1 MKLALLGY
9 GRMGHEV
16 ERVAPARGHQVVV
29 RLDIDDNGHGA
40 GITRESFAGVDTA
53 IDFSQPRAVLDN
65 VDRATQIGI
74 PMVIGT
80 TGWGEQLD
88 DVRRM
93 VEQRGAALVYGAN
106 FSVGANLFF
115 RLAEHAARLF
125 DAFDEYDPYVLEHH
139 HRDKIDAPSGT
150 ALRVAEL
157 VVNASRRKSRLQTG
171 NPAGA
176 IDPDALHV
184 ASLRAGGAFGEHRV
198 GFDSSADA
206 VQLVHSA
213 RGREGFARGAL
224 LAAEWIHDKVGFFEF
239 GTVLDEITGSADGS
253 H

>member
-16 ERVAPARGHQVVV
+16 ERVAHTRGHEITV
-29 RLDIDDNGHGA
+29 RLDIDTNEHGA
-40 GITRESFAGVDTA
+40 GITAESFAGIDAA
-53 IDFSQPRAVLDN
+53 IDFSQSLAVLDN
-65 VDRATQIGI
+65 VDRATRIGV

-80 TGWGEQLD
+80 SGWGEHLD
-88 DVRRM
+88 EVCRM
-93 VEQRGAALVYGAN
+93 VEQRHAAVVYGAN

-139 HRDKIDAPSGT
+139 HRDKIDVPSGT

-157 VVNASRRKSRLQTG
+157 IVNASRRKSKLQTG
-171 NPAGA
+171 NPTGA
-176 IDPDALHV
+176 IDRDALHV
-184 ASLRAGGAFGEHRV
+184 ASLRAGAAFGEHRV
-198 GFDSSADA
+198 GFDGHADA

-224 LAAEWIHDKVGFFEF
+224 LAAEWICDKVGFFEF
-239 GTVLDEITGSADGS
+239 GAVLEEIMERTRGS

>member
-1 MKLALLGY
+1 MKLGLLGY
-9 GRMGHEV
+9 GRMGREV
-16 ERVAPARGHQVVV
+16 ERVAHARGHQVAV
-29 RLDIDDNGHGA
+29 RLDIGDNEHGS
-40 GITRESFAGVDTA
+40 GITAESFAGVDAA
-53 IDFSQPRAVLDN
+53 IDFSNAGAVLDN
-65 VDRATQIGI
+65 IDRATQIGI

-88 DVRRM
+88 EVCRM
-93 VEQRGAALVYGAN
+93 VERRSAAVVYGAN

-115 RLAEHAARLF
+115 RLVEHAARLF

-157 VVNASRRKSRLQTG
+157 VVNASRRKSKLQTG

-213 RGREGFARGAL
+213 RGREGFAQGAL
-224 LAAEWIHDKVGFFEF
+224 LAAEWIYDKVGFFEF
-239 GTVLDEITGSADGS
+239 GVVLDEITGSADGS
-253 H
+253 Q

>member
-1 MKLALLGY
+1 VRLALLGY

-16 ERVAPARGHQVVV
+16 ERVAQARGHEVAV
-29 RLDIDDNGHGA
+29 RLEIDDNERGA
-40 GITRESFAGVDTA
+40 GITAEGFAGIDAA
-53 IDFSQPRAVLDN
+53 IDFSQPAAVLEN

-74 PMVIGT
+74 PLVVGT
-80 TGWGEQLD
+80 TGWYEHID

-93 VEQRGAALVYGAN
+93 VEQRGAAVVYGAN

-150 ALRVAEL
+150 ALRLGEL
-157 VVNASRRKSRLQTG
+157 VVNSSRRKTKLQTG

-176 IDPDALHV
+176 IDRDALHV

-198 GFDSSADA
+198 GFDGHADA

-224 LAAEWIHDKVGFFEF
+224 LATEWIRDKVGFFEF
-239 GTVLDEITGSADGS
+239 GAVLEEITERARGP

>member
-1 MKLALLGY
+1 MRLALVGY
-9 GRMGHEV
+9 GRMGREV
-16 ERVAPARGHQVVV
+16 ERVAQARGHDVAV
-29 RLDIDDNGHGA
+29 RLDVDDNEHGV
-40 GITRESFAGVDTA
+40 GITGESFAGIDAA
-53 IDFSQPRAVLDN
+53 IDFSQPLAVLDN

-74 PMVIGT
+74 PLVIGT
-80 TGWGEQLD
+80 SGWGEHLD
-88 DVRRM
+88 EVCRM
-93 VEQRGAALVYGAN
+93 VEQRHAAVVYAAN

-157 VVNASRRKSRLQTG
+157 VIDASRRKSKLQTG
-171 NPAGA
+171 NPTGA
-176 IDPDALHV
+176 IDRDALHV

-224 LAAEWIHDKVGFFEF
+224 LAAEWIRNKVGFFEF
-239 GTVLDEITGSADGS
+239 GAVLDEIIGSADGS